1 MQTQNF
7 LMDDSLQDLTKHHTI
22 VMPVACYE
30 KTIKNHL
37 HGYIP
42 LHWHD
47 EIQFVL
53 IIKGEALF
61 QVNEEWWLSVKAT
74 GCLLTA
80 AACI

>member
-42 LHWHD
+42 F
-47 EIQFVL
+47 IGMMKF
-53 IIKGEALF
+53 
-61 QVNEEWWLSVKAT
+61 NS
-74 GCLLTA
+74 CL
-80 AACI
+80 